1 MKIARKNGGK
11 MRKKREIRMEIDNR
25 IGWYLG
31 AMLFILGL
39 ALSNLIM
46 VVAGIF
52 IMIIHSKWV
61 VE

>member
-1 MKIARKNGGK
+1 LKNEDSKGGK

-52 IMIIHSKWV
+52 IMVIHSKWV

>member
-1 MKIARKNGGK
+1 

-52 IMIIHSKWV
+52 IMVIHSKWV